1 MVLYL
6 SFVLEGMDV
15 VGRIPHPNPT
25 QPDAVS
31 DAVARVSVP
40 RLSFFFSRIRTNS
53 AQFTPN
59 RADSTIIGPYRPYR
73 VISTDDRNGL
83 NRPKSAL
90 NLAGTA
96 AVIVYTFYSSPFHCY
111 LRCYSIC
118 ISVAFYILNS

>member
-6 SFVLEGMDV
+6 SFVLKSMDV

-25 QPDAVS
+25 QPDAV
-31 DAVARVSVP
+31 ARVSVP
-40 RLSFFFSRIRTNS
+40 CLSFFFSRIRTNS
-53 AQFTPN
+53 TRFTPN
-59 RADSTIIGPYRPYR
+59 RADSAIIGPYRPYR
-73 VISTDDRNGL
+73 VISTDDRNGR